1 MQKVYRTLLSIALLV
16 LIFLTPGVSNPAR
29 SAPAPAPP
37 MLRVGLSLTDTYL
50 LLMLEQGD
58 TMTNLKSGATIS
70 LITGTYRLEN
80 KGSGIQISD
89 AAGKSHGI
97 FSGPLQLVPAQGLFT
112 IGNGRFGSS
121 YRGSLEII
129 MGSNN
134 TLTVVNIVDLES
146 YLRGVVPREMP
157 SSWGNYGGMEALKAQ
172 AVVARSYAFYY
183 IGAGRHKDD
192 PYDLCDTQHCQVY
205 GGVSAESSNTDIAVA
220 ETRGVVLT
228 WNGQVIAAF
237 YHSTN
242 GGHTECSANVW
253 IRALPFLRSTPDP
266 FDDPQNPSNVRHH
279 AAIWERDV
287 PVSVLSALLAGQLAA
302 VPVESVRVESA
313 FASGRVNELRI
324 SGGGQTVSFFRERA
338 RTALGLRS
346 QLYRVREAPAPRVWI
361 AAAAADGRV
370 TRVSTGELEG
380 RWVAGAHGAGRMLAG
395 ERFTALAAQRRD
407 TVPYMAY
414 IFEGRGWGHGI
425 GMSQYGAYNRAR
437 AGQLHREILSF
448 YFPGAQLLNSF

>member
-1 MQKVYRTLLSIALLV
+1 VEKRYRTFLSIALLV
-16 LIFLTPGVSNPAR
+16 LFVLMLVVSNPPR
-29 SAPAPAPP
+29 SAFASAPP
-37 MLRVGLSLTDTYL
+37 MLRVGLSITGIHL

-58 TMTNLKSGATIS
+58 TMINLKSGAAIS
-70 LITGTYRLEN
+70 LMPGTYRLEN

-97 FSGPLQLVPAQGLFT
+97 FSGPLQLVPAQGSFT

-121 YRGSLEII
+121 YRGSLEIS

-134 TLTVVNIVDLES
+134 TLAVVNIVDLES

-157 SSWGNYGGMEALKAQ
+157 SSWGSYGGMEALKAQ
-172 AVVARSYAFYY
+172 AVVARSYALYH
-183 IGAGRHKDD
+183 IGSGRHRDD
-192 PYDLCDTQHCQVY
+192 PFDLCDTQHCQVY
-205 GGVSAESSNTDIAVA
+205 GGKRAESSNTDTAVA
-220 ETRGVVLT
+220 GTRGVVLT
-228 WNGQVIAAF
+228 WNGQVIAAY

-253 IRALPFLRSTPDP
+253 LNALPFLRSEPDP
-266 FDDPQNPSNVRHH
+266 FDDPQNPSNIRHH
-279 AAIWERDV
+279 AALWERDV
-287 PVSVLSALLAGQLAA
+287 PLSVISALLAGQAAA
-302 VPVESVRVESA
+302 VPVESVQVAST

-346 QLYRVREAPAPRVWI
+346 QLYRVRDLPEPRVWV

-380 RWVAGAHGAGRMLAG
+380 RWVAGAHGTGGVLTG

-407 TVPYMAY
+407 SVPYMAY

-437 AGQLHREILSF
+437 AGHLHREILSF
-448 YFPGAQLLNSF
+448 YYPGTQLLNAF